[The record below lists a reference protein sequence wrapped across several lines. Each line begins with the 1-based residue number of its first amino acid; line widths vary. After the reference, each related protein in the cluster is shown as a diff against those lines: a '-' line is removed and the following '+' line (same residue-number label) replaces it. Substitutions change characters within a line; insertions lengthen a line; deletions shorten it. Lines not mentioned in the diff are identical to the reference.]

1 MVEAHVPGAMGE
13 EAPAA
18 TRQTNRGDM
27 DSVGGKIQLFTEI
40 HTSGGHIS
48 YSSENVQLK
57 EIRTWHC
64 NNRIN
69 NLHMTPQHREMG
81 KTRAR
86 LKTLNGNQLAP
97 NSN

>member
-1 MVEAHVPGAMGE
+1 MFKEPWEKRPLLQQDKPTE
-13 EAPAA
+13 E
-18 TRQTNRGDM
+18 TWDN
-27 DSVGGKIQLFTEI
+27 VGGKIQPFTEI
-40 HTSGGHIS
+40 HISGGHIS

-57 EIRTWHC
+57 EIRTWLC

-69 NLHMTPQHREMG
+69 NLHMNPQHREMG

>member
-1 MVEAHVPGAMGE
+1 MFREPWEKRPLLQQDKPTGE
-13 EAPAA
+13 
-18 TRQTNRGDM
+18 TW

-57 EIRTWHC
+57 EIRTWHR

-86 LKTLNGNQLAP
+86 LKSLNGNQLAP